1 MVARRNSSKIRIG
14 FDFDGVLFYNFTRN
28 LRAYIY
34 FVKRY
39 LLGIKRTKFFIPK
52 TENKLVQRLV
62 LALHKSSYKPN
73 QGFNQFLKLL
83 KNPKYEVYII
93 TARMSFM
100 QEDIHQLLKNYNLRG
115 IKQIIQN
122 QKDEQP
128 HLYKERVIKKLKLNY
143 FCDDNWDIVKHLS
156 ENTAAKIIWIDNLV
170 DSWFIKYPYRG
181 RNLQQALKY
190 LKPSPRG

>member
-1 MVARRNSSKIRIG
+1 MVARRNSSKIRVG

-39 LLGIKRTKFFIPK
+39 LLGIKKTKFFIPK
-52 TENKLVQRLV
+52 TKNKLIQQLI

-73 QGFNQFLKLL
+73 QGFTQFLKLL
-83 KNPKYEVYII
+83 KNPKYEIYII

-100 QEDIHQLLKNYNLRG
+100 QQDIHELLADYNLAG

-128 HLYKERVIKKLKLNY
+128 HLYKERVIKRLKLDY
-143 FCDDNWDIVKHLS
+143 FFDDNWDIVKHLS
-156 ENTAAKIIWIDNLV
+156 ENTQAKIIWVDNLV
-170 DSWFIKYPYRG
+170 DSLFIKYAHKG
-181 RNLQQALKY
+181 RDLKQALKH
-190 LKPSPRG
+190 LK